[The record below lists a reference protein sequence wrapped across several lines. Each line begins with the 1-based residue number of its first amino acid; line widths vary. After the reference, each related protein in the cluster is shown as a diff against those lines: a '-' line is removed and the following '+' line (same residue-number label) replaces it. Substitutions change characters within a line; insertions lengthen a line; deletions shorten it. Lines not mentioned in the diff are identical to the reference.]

1 MGRLKL
7 TSGQMKRVSAAMI
20 AITALMLVDG
30 VYQIGIHV
38 WWRRWIPTTPFAQ
51 GATTQP
57 ASTQSAGTQPAGTQ
71 PTGTQPA
78 STQPASTQPTGTRP
92 AGGKLPVEGSKNQSP
107 KPSEVAAAIRNR
119 NIFTEPKPKGHGL
132 RLTGVIGKVALFQ
145 RREGETIGIEEGNS
159 ANGITVKS
167 IRDYEVVIEYQ
178 GKSETMKL
186 FSESG
191 GGPAAS
197 GGGPAASGGGPAAS
211 GGGPAADMGD
221 FSRKSVRRRR

>member
-38 WWRRWIPTTPFAQ
+38 RWRRWIPTTPFAQ

-57 ASTQSAGTQPAGTQ
+57 ASTQPAGTQ
-71 PTGTQPA
+71 PTGTQPTGTQPTG
-78 STQPASTQPTGTRP
+78 TQPASTQPTGTRP

-197 GGGPAASGGGPAAS
+197 GGGPAVS

>member
-30 VYQIGIHV
+30 VYQIGMHV
-38 WWRRWIPTTPFAQ
+38 WWRRWIPTTPSAQ

-57 ASTQSAGTQPAGTQ
+57 ASTQPAGTQ

-197 GGGPAASGGGPAAS
+197 GGGPAVS